1 MSNTLTVS
9 LLDKEYTLSCPADAE
24 AGLIAAAE
32 NLDSKMREIA
42 NSGKLLGME
51 RIAVMAALNLS
62 YDNLNSSKAEA
73 SSNDESKQL
82 IEKIDETL
90 AKFS

>member
-1 MSNTLTVS
+1 MSNTLTVA
-9 LLDKEYTLSCPADAE
+9 LLDNEYTLSCPAGAE

-32 NLDSKMREIA
+32 NLDEKMREISS
-42 NSGKLLGME
+42 SGKLLGME

-82 IEKIDETL
+82 IDKIDATL

>member
-1 MSNTLTVS
+1 MSNTLTVA
-9 LLDKEYTLSCPADAE
+9 LLDKEYTLSCPAGAE

-32 NLDSKMREIA
+32 NLNEKMREISS
-42 NSGKLLGME
+42 SGKLLGME

-82 IEKIDETL
+82 IDKIDATL

>member
-1 MSNTLTVS
+1 MSNTLTVY
-9 LLDKEYTLSCPADAE
+9 LLNKEYALSCPAGAE

-32 NLDSKMREIA
+32 NLNEKMREMSS
-42 NSGKLLGME
+42 SGKLLGME

-82 IEKIDETL
+82 IDKIDATL